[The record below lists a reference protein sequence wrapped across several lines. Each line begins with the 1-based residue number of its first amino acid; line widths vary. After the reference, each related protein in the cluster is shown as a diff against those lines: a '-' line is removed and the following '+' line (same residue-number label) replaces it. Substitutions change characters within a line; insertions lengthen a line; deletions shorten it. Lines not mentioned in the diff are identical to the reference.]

1 MCSEVGGKRRRSI
14 IASEMVEISALI
26 GLFYVIFTLPIPAF
40 FIVRYIITAEFEVKV
55 KPWHKSSINRVTN
68 IPF

>member
-1 MCSEVGGKRRRSI
+1 
-14 IASEMVEISALI
+14 MVEISALI